1 VGILRNDDETDCVI
15 PVREPGNDARAKASN
30 FDLLLA
36 SCRRMSSVI
45 LAKSDAT
52 AVAASAGTLNPLGVA
67 SGVDISTN

>member
-1 VGILRNDDETDCVI
+1 MLRSVDETDSVI
-15 PVREPGNDARAKASN
+15 PVRGPGHDARANASN
-30 FDLLLA
+30 FDLLSA

-67 SGVDISTN
+67 SGVDISTI